1 MIQNQELL
9 DAQLTR
15 NFNDNNISGEIYV
28 IKSLISVKT
37 NRW

>member
-9 DAQLTR
+9 DARLTR
-15 NFNDNNISGEIYV
+15 NFNDNNINGEIYV

-37 NRW
+37 NK